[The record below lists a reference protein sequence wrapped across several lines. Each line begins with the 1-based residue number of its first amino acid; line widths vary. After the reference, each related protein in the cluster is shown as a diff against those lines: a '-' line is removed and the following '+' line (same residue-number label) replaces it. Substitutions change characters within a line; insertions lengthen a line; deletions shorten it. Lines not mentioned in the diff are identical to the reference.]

1 MPLDHDEELSLLP
14 GKLNFEI
21 GLAGKKHLSMQ
32 NDSVLR
38 ETSAHGVDGLT
49 VLEVSVLYI

>member
-1 MPLDHDEELSLLP
+1 MSLDDDEELSLLP